1 VVRLTAPPVE
11 GEANQALVR
20 FLSRVLRVPPSSVSI
35 LRGATGRE
43 KVVRVEGLSAAEVLR
58 KLDGGTE

>member
-43 KVVRVEGLSAAEVLR
+43 KVVRVEGLSAAEILN